1 MKANA
6 KKILAAVLMV
16 VVLAVALTA
25 ISVHNKTR
33 NVGKGEEYQNPNLEV
48 VKITL
53 DEWIGWKSL
62 LDANGGLKTTSNSIN
77 AANGIKVEYIVEN
90 DATKSSDKL
99 ISGQINGAG
108 YTINRLAYLQHK
120 FDEKGVSVVMPFITN
135 YSNGGDGV
143 ISTYD
148 IKSVE
153 DLVGKKIA
161 VPKYSEAQTLVEW
174 LLSTS
179 SLTEAQVKEI
189 RRNMVFYETA
199 DETAQAFFAGEVDA
213 AATWEP
219 YLSQAA
225 SSMESRILFDTSMA
239 TNLIMD
245 GIVFEKGFA
254 DTHEEWI
261 QKWVSGALDARSAY
275 QTNLSTIRQMEA
287 FKLASDEEII
297 EMTSYASLATFADN
311 MSILENT
318 GKTVYEQM
326 AEVWLAIGE
335 KATPQKAEE
344 VFSTKYISK
353 LADKYPADDYTTFA
367 FSASGRSAAENIANN
382 SALLKVTLNIE
393 FEADSAKIKSES
405 YEDLREFAEIAK
417 ILNGTYIQIEGNT
430 AKVEGSDGVEFSR
443 KRALSVAKFLNRLG
457 VSSDRFIIV
466 GNGDKKPIASNS
478 TEEGKQK
485 NRRTEVFF
493 KVTGY

>member
-1 MKANA
+1 MKA
-6 KKILAAVLMV
+6 KKYITAVFMV
-16 VVLAVALTA
+16 IVLAVILTVM
-25 ISVHNKTR
+25 SVYNKTR
-33 NVGKGEEYQNPNLEV
+33 NVGEGEEYQNPNVEV

-77 AANGIKVEYIVEN
+77 AENGIKVEYIIEN
-90 DATKSSDKL
+90 DAEKSSDKL
-99 ISGQINGAG
+99 ISGEIQGAG
-108 YTINRLAYLQHK
+108 YTINRLAYLQNK
-120 FDEKGVSVVMPFITN
+120 FDENSVSVIMPFITN
-135 YSNGGDGV
+135 YSNGGDGI

-174 LLSTS
+174 LMSNS
-179 SLTEAQVKEI
+179 SLTDEQVSAI
-189 RRNMVFYETA
+189 RNNMEFYDTA
-199 DETAQAFFAGEVDA
+199 DEAAQAFFAGEVDV

-219 YLSQAA
+219 YISQAA
-225 SSMESRILFDTSMA
+225 SSTESRILFDTSMA

-245 GIVFEKGFA
+245 GVVFEKGFL
-254 DTHEEWI
+254 DTHEDWI
-261 QKWVSGALDARSAY
+261 LKWISGALDARSEY
-275 QTNLSTIRQMEA
+275 QSNLDTIRQMEA
-287 FKLASDEEII
+287 FKLNSDEEIF

-311 MSILENT
+311 ISILENT
-318 GKTVYEQM
+318 GETVYKEM
-326 AEVWLAIGE
+326 AEIWLSIGE
-335 KATPQKAEE
+335 KAKPEKASE
-344 VFSTKYISK
+344 VFSVKYISN

-367 FSASGRSAAENIANN
+367 FSASGRSAAENIASNE
-382 SALLKVTLNIE
+382 ALLKVTLNIE

-405 YEDLREFAEIAK
+405 YEELKEFAEIAN

-430 AKVEGSDGVEFSR
+430 AKVEGSDGVEFSK
-443 KRALSVAKFLNRLG
+443 KRALSVAKFLYGLG
-457 VSSDRFIIV
+457 VNSDRFVIV

-478 TEEGKQK
+478 TDEGRQK

>member
-1 MKANA
+1 MKA
-6 KKILAAVLMV
+6 KRLLPAVLMV
-16 VVLAVALTA
+16 LILAIVLTG
-25 ISVHNKTR
+25 ISVINKKR
-33 NVGKGEEYQNPNLEV
+33 NVGKGEQYQNPNVEV

-62 LDANGGLKTTSNSIN
+62 LDANGGLRTTSDSIN
-77 AANGIKVEYIVEN
+77 AKNGIIVEYIVEN
-90 DATKSSDKL
+90 DAEKSSDML
-99 ISGQINGAG
+99 ISGDIKGAG
-108 YTINRLAYLQHK
+108 YTINRFAFLQNK
-120 FDEKGVSVVMPFITN
+120 FDENGTSVIMPFITN
-135 YSNGGDGV
+135 YSNGGDGI

-174 LLSTS
+174 LLSNS
-179 SLTEAQVKEI
+179 SLTDEQVKEI
-189 RRNMVFYETA
+189 HRNMVFFETA

-245 GIVFEKGFA
+245 GVVFEKGFL
-254 DTHEEWI
+254 DTHEEWVE
-261 QKWVSGALDARSAY
+261 KWVSGVLDARNLY
-275 QTNLSTIRQMEA
+275 QTNLSTIRQMES
-287 FKLASDEEII
+287 FKLMSDEEII

-318 GKTVYEQM
+318 GKTVYKEM
-326 AEVWLAIGE
+326 AEVWVVIGE
-335 KATPQKAEE
+335 KAYPEKAPE
-344 VFSTKYISK
+344 VFSADYISGI
-353 LADKYPADDYTTFA
+353 ADKYPADDYTTFA

-393 FEADSAKIKSES
+393 FEADSAQIKSES
-405 YEDLREFAEIAK
+405 YDDLREFAEVAN

-430 AKVEGSDGVEFSR
+430 AKVEGNDGVEFSK

-466 GNGDKKPIASNS
+466 GNGDKKPIADNS
-478 TEEGKQK
+478 TEEGRQQ

-493 KVTGY
+493 KVEGY

>member
-1 MKANA
+1 MKA
-6 KKILAAVLMV
+6 KKILAPLLMIVLLV
-16 VVLAVALTA
+16 VALTGV
-25 ISVHNKTR
+25 STLNKTR
-33 NVGKGEEYQNPNLEV
+33 NVGKGEEYQNPNVEV

-62 LDANGGLKTTSNSIN
+62 LDANGGLKTSSNSIN
-77 AANGIKVEYIVEN
+77 AANGIKVEYIIEN
-90 DATKSSDKL
+90 DAEKSSDKL
-99 ISGQINGAG
+99 ISGEIKGAG
-108 YTINRLAYLQHK
+108 YTINRLAYLQSK
-120 FDEKGVSVVMPFITN
+120 FDENGVSVMMPFVTN
-135 YSNGGDGV
+135 YSNGGDGI
-143 ISTYD
+143 ISTFD
-148 IKSVE
+148 IKSIE
-153 DLVGKKIA
+153 DLENKKIA

-174 LLSTS
+174 LLSNS
-179 SLTEAQVKEI
+179 SLTDEQITTI
-189 RRNMVFYETA
+189 RNNMEFYETA

-245 GIVFEKGFA
+245 GIVFEKGFL
-254 DTHEEWI
+254 DTHEEWV
-261 QKWVSGALDARSAY
+261 QKWISGALDARSEY
-275 QTNLSTIRQMEA
+275 QANFSNIRQMEA
-287 FKLASDEEII
+287 FKLASDEEIL

-318 GKTVYEQM
+318 GKTVYKEM

-335 KATPQKAEE
+335 KAKPEKAPE
-344 VFSTKYISK
+344 VFSVEYISK

-382 SALLKVTLNIE
+382 SALLKTTLNIE
-393 FEADSAKIKSES
+393 FETDSAKIKSES
-405 YEDLREFAEIAK
+405 YEELREFAEIAN

-430 AKVEGSDGVEFSR
+430 AKVEGSDGVDFSKR
-443 KRALSVAKFLNRLG
+443 RALSVAKFLNRLG
-457 VSSDRFIIV
+457 VSSDRLIII
-466 GNGDKKPIASNS
+466 GNGDKKPIASNE